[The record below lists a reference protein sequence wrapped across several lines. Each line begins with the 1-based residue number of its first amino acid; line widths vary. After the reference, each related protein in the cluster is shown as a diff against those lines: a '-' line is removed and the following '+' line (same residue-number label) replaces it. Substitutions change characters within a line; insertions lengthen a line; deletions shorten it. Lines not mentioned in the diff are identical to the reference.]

1 MVSLIILKIYSNM
14 IDKKEIL
21 KDLPDKSK
29 NIWTR
34 WSTSL
39 KLKGDLID
47 FFGDDFLDK
56 TVLEIGTHYGLTTRV
71 LSFLFKKVITVDN
84 NPSFIRNA
92 RDINIDRNNIEYL
105 QGDIYDI
112 EVFDEFTEKV
122 DAVFIDA
129 VHKYRYVLMDT
140 INSLKTFK
148 DIYLIYDDY
157 GLTPQVRR
165 AVDDC
170 LELGII
176 EFVDYIGHE
185 KGVDIKGDGKNERL
199 QDREGIICKSRS
211 KK

>member
-1 MVSLIILKIYSNM
+1 M